1 LQGGNWGLQADEAGP
16 PIYKQLTTCAE
27 AAGMMSG
34 NAFTPM
40 SRSTLLILRILA
52 IGGALTV
59 LACHVVR
66 RQQEATAG
74 VSGDRGAA
82 GANAVPPTPAVTY
95 ISGTKSLQALP
106 LKPPAGQS
114 SGDLATSQPPQRDWI
129 ILGTKSAPVLSPADL
144 QPTAPSPAPTAAA
157 APQPP
162 ARPAFP
168 STKSARMITP
178 AEVQRFQQQ
187 QAPAAQQST
196 TPQR

>member
-1 LQGGNWGLQADEAGP
+1 
-16 PIYKQLTTCAE
+16 
-27 AAGMMSG
+27 MMSG
-34 NAFTPM
+34 NASTPM

-114 SGDLATSQPPQRDWI
+114 SGDVATSQPPQRDWI

-144 QPTAPSPAPTAAA
+144 QPTAPHPAPSA
-157 APQPP
+157 APAQPP

-187 QAPAAQQST
+187 QTAPAQQSII
-196 TPQR
+196 PKP